1 MYFEETAENFNLT
14 FLSKVFSGDWS
25 VYLFQETSN
34 TPLFSVLS
42 VILIRLVPPSEIA
55 NSISWIAWLFNSRNS
70 CLKIIV
76 TGIFTRNGKFPRFRI
91 IVPRI
96 HQRLKIFTSTYD
108 FIDFLEPT
116 KDWLNKMATLIMS
129 YFGLI
134 IYIFRNLEIK
144 KLYRPI
150 FSTCWTQSAFSIM
163 VRLFNF

>member
-1 MYFEETAENFNLT
+1 MYFEETAGNFNLT
-14 FLSKVFSGDWS
+14 FLSKVFSGDWG

-34 TPLFSVLS
+34 TPLFSVVS

-55 NSISWIAWLFNSRNS
+55 NGISWIAWLFNSRNP

-91 IVPRI
+91 IVPHI
-96 HQRLKIFTSTYD
+96 HQRLKIFTLTYD
-108 FIDFLEPT
+108 FTDFLEPT
-116 KDWLNKMATLIMS
+116 KDWLNKMAILIMS

-144 KLYRPI
+144 KLYHPI
-150 FSTCWTQSAFSIM
+150 FSTCWTQSALSIM